1 LEVHEKKR
9 GELPSERGIGNIEE
23 NIAQGLNPSVAT
35 ITTIWCGIRRFS
47 AAARAMMCS
56 TEEELK
62 AKWAEKKKGPTAPP
76 PVPEPTMKAVVI
88 RAPGGPEVLELR
100 VVEEAKVGEGEVL
113 IKVVAAALNKADC
126 KQRKGNNPPP
136 HGRSLYPGL
145 ECSGIIDAVGS
156 GVSDW
161 KVGDEVRCFVNNG
174 NFSCLSLNFFFIIH
188 RLLML
193 QSPQVRK
200 NIMQSTNPTCASS
213 LSLHLF
219 LKQNIRSA
227 FCF

>member
-1 LEVHEKKR
+1 
-9 GELPSERGIGNIEE
+9 
-23 NIAQGLNPSVAT
+23 
-35 ITTIWCGIRRFS
+35 
-47 AAARAMMCS
+47 
-56 TEEELK
+56 
-62 AKWAEKKKGPTAPP
+62 
-76 PVPEPTMKAVVI
+76 MKAVVI

-161 KVGDEVRCFVNNG
+161 KVGDKVLYFVNND

-188 RLLML
+188 RLLMP
-193 QSPQVRK
+193 QSPQVPK
-200 NIMQSTNPTCASS
+200 YITQSTNPTCASS

-219 LKQNIRSA
+219 LKQNIFPGHWPFTVSELEQKHSPFNCKTTHPFFMNDRKHNNPIVFSVIP
-227 FCF
+227 FQYQ

>member
-1 LEVHEKKR
+1 
-9 GELPSERGIGNIEE
+9 
-23 NIAQGLNPSVAT
+23 
-35 ITTIWCGIRRFS
+35 
-47 AAARAMMCS
+47 
-56 TEEELK
+56 
-62 AKWAEKKKGPTAPP
+62 
-76 PVPEPTMKAVVI
+76 MKAVVI

-161 KVGDEVRCFVNNG
+161 KVGDEVRYFVNNG
-174 NFSCLSLNFFFIIH
+174 NFSCLSLNFFFVIH
-188 RLLML
+188 KLLML
-193 QSPQVRK
+193 QSPQVPK

-213 LSLHLF
+213 LSLSSSLSEAEHQISILF
-219 LKQNIRSA
+219 LSA
-227 FCF
+227 SPLLNSIS